1 MAKQTNRI
9 ADNIDIQVE
18 IMPVPF
24 EELSARATG
33 ETSADIRARVVRARE
48 IQAARFADEPEVH
61 CNAQMGPRHIAAHC
75 VLTPDCAAILRK
87 AMLKYDMSA
96 RAYTVS
102 SRLPARRP
110 ISTPP
115 PPFCPVI
122 SPRPSPTAISTKA
135 PGAQYSYRA
144 RKLPRHE
151 SPRRRYRKF

>member
-75 VLTPDCAAILRK
+75 VLTSDCAAILRK

-96 RAYTVS
+96 RAYDRILKV
-102 SRLPARRP
+102 AR
-110 ISTPP
+110 TAADLDA
-115 PPFCPVI
+115 
-122 SPRPSPTAISTKA
+122 SPSI
-135 PGAQYSYRA
+135 
-144 RKLPRHE
+144 LPRHITE
-151 SPRRRYRKF
+151 AISYRNLDKGSWGTV

>member
-61 CNAQMGPRHIAAHC
+61 CNAQMGPRHIAAYC
-75 VLTPDCAAILRK
+75 TLTPDCSAILRK

-96 RAYTVS
+96 RAYDRILKV
-102 SRLPARRP
+102 AR
-110 ISTPP
+110 
-115 PPFCPVI
+115 
-122 SPRPSPTAISTKA
+122 TAADLAASETI
-135 PGAQYSYRA
+135 
-144 RKLPRHE
+144 LPRHITE
-151 SPRRRYRKF
+151 AISYRNLDKGTWGTSSLL